1 MDSNKIREQ
10 MELDQKRAFCKQSCT
25 KIDQGLD
32 KLDPQ
37 SGKRAIWELFQNAR
51 DLARTDINGNKTA
64 HIKIT
69 LTPTRALK
77 KSFNKT
83 SV

>member
-10 MELDQKRAFCKQSCT
+10 MELDLKRAFCKQSCT

-37 SGKRAIWELFQNAR
+37 SGKRAIW
-51 DLARTDINGNKTA
+51 
-64 HIKIT
+64 
-69 LTPTRALK
+69 
-77 KSFNKT
+77 
-83 SV
+83 